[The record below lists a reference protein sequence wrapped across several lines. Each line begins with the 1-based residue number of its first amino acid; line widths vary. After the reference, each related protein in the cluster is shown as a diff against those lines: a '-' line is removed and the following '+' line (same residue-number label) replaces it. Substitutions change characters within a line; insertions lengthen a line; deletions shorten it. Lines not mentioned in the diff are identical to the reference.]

1 MRFTKK
7 FELSMRFV
15 GANRFAKAAAPK
27 RKHHVLPY
35 FQVVHNRMAW
45 AHMTVK
51 RFAFNDGTFPHM
63 VQAGISAAR
72 AVQIIKSIWLAI
84 LSGFH
89 KNSIVAS
96 LQFDVSCKSVLTLG
110 LPKIST
116 EITLDL
122 YCITILITHQ
132 GMSTT
137 TKVDPGTLRKTTR

>member
-72 AVQIIKSIWLAI
+72 AVP
-84 LSGFH
+84 
-89 KNSIVAS
+89 N
-96 LQFDVSCKSVLTLG
+96 
-110 LPKIST
+110 
-116 EITLDL
+116 
-122 YCITILITHQ
+122 HQ
-132 GMSTT
+132 EYLVGN
-137 TKVDPGTLRKTTR
+137 TLRLPQELDCREFAI